1 MSWVGFMSKLFALYY
16 VYHQSSGS
24 DVFFCSNDDIY
35 ASDADN
41 SHQVDR
47 GGPLTVADSK
57 SGAHTLVG
65 AVSVGYGCTRAGEGA
80 EGPTSMVII
89 IMMMIIIMM
98 VIRLIVMI
106 MVMLMMAVD
115 AHCSVCATFEYSN
128 MSKCVKLANL
138 AVIKK

>member
-1 MSWVGFMSKLFALYY
+1 MKLTRLACLLSFA
-16 VYHQSSGS
+16 S
-24 DVFFCSNDDIY
+24 FFCSDDDIY

-89 IMMMIIIMM
+89 IMMIIIIMM
-98 VIRLIVMI
+98 VMRLMTMI
-106 MVMLMMAVD
+106 MLMLMMAVD
-115 AHCSVCATFEYSN
+115 AHCSVYIHVPLLNTPICPIYVYN
-128 MSKCVKLANL
+128 
-138 AVIKK
+138 

>member
-1 MSWVGFMSKLFALYY
+1 MSSIFR
-16 VYHQSSGS
+16 
-24 DVFFCSNDDIY
+24 VFFCSNDDIH

-80 EGPTSMVII
+80 EGPTSMVI
-89 IMMMIIIMM
+89 
-98 VIRLIVMI
+98 
-106 MVMLMMAVD
+106 
-115 AHCSVCATFEYSN
+115 
-128 MSKCVKLANL
+128 MSKCL
-138 AVIKK
+138 